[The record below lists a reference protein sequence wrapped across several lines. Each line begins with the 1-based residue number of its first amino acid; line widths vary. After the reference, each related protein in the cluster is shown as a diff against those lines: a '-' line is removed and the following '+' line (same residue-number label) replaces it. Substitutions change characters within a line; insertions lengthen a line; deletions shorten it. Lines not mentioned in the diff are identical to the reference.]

1 MGIGQAFKLMK
12 DKTAIAGI
20 VGFHDSFF
28 RYMVHLKYDRL
39 NMTAEDRDKIDRAF
53 LASGEVYIEVLQKVG
68 MIPDAPAPADN
79 DPEILDDAG

>member
-20 VGFHDSFF
+20 VGFH
-28 RYMVHLKYDRL
+28 MVHLKYDRL